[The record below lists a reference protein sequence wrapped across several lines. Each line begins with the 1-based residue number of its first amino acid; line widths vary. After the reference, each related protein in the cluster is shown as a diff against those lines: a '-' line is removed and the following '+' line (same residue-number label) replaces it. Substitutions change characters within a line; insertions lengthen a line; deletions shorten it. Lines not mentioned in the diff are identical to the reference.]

1 MQGGR
6 FGKLIY
12 AFIIIAAF
20 LLDAVFGDPHGFPHP
35 VILIGKFI
43 TKGEAFMRKHFSP
56 QTGGTLLAL
65 GTIAVS
71 FCIPFFL
78 LFFLARLSFYAALA
92 LEVFFCYQIL
102 AAKSLKKES
111 MRVYRY
117 LEENDLANSRK
128 YLSWI
133 VGRDTKELDQKQIIK
148 ATVETVAENTSDGVI
163 APLFYMAVGGAP
175 LGFLYKAVN
184 TLDSMIGYKNEAY
197 IEFGR
202 FAAKMDDGFNF
213 IPAWLSGLFMIAGS
227 LFVQLDTKNAA
238 RIFRRDR
245 NNHASPN
252 SAKTESVA
260 AGALG
265 IQLAGDAFYF
275 GKLYRKKTIGDAVR
289 EPCPDD
295 ICKMNTLMYA
305 TAVIGVLVFAVVR
318 IWIWWI
324 VSK

>member
-1 MQGGR
+1 
-6 FGKLIY
+6 LIY

-20 LLDAVFGDPHGFPHP
+20 LLDAVFGDPHGLPHP
-35 VILIGKFI
+35 VVLIGKFI
-43 TKGEAFMRKHFSP
+43 AKGEAFMRRYFSP
-56 QTGGTLLAL
+56 RTGGTLLAL
-65 GTIAVS
+65 GTIAIS

-78 LFFLARLSFYAALA
+78 LFFLARLNFYAALA
-92 LEVFFCYQIL
+92 LEIFFCYQIL

-117 LEENDLANSRK
+117 LEANDIANSRK

-163 APLFYMAVGGAP
+163 APLFYMAAGGAP

-202 FAAKMDDGFNF
+202 FAAKMDDVFNF

-227 LFVQLDTKNAA
+227 LFVRLDTKNAV

-275 GKLYRKKTIGDAVR
+275 GKLYRKKTIGDVVR
-289 EPCPDD
+289 EPHPDD

-305 TAVIGVLVFAVVR
+305 TAVIGVLAFAAVR